1 MRNKFVL
8 IVLVFCQTL
17 AFAQIDLQKLGTTY
31 RYIDNGEMEKAK
43 KLLDEMNGK
52 KEYQSDAR
60 YWLTRT
66 SYYIKIVSA
75 KTNSTNDLTE
85 AQKSFEKLVELN
97 NGGYTKIIQ
106 KLQGELNSK
115 IYESERKN
123 KLEQSVKDTQSSSIS
138 QTSDEG
144 KTVTLTQIGQGKT
157 KNDAKYDALRNALEK
172 AFGTFISS
180 NTTLLKDELEKDEIV
195 SLSSGNI
202 QNFEILSE
210 TQMPDGSFSS
220 VVKATVSLGKL
231 VSFCENKGISVE
243 FKGGLFTANIKL
255 QKLKTVNEEAVMEN
269 LFNTIEI
276 IIEKGFDYTVNVSDP
291 KKSDDYSNGW
301 NVPIVISAKSNMN
314 MNNIGEIIQKTIEGI
329 SLSVSEKS
337 GLKSQNIPTY
347 DIILNGKLY
356 SLRSFS
362 SAVYLMDLFKNK
374 IPIKSLDFLI
384 SNGLT
389 IKQGNEIIGLINKYN
404 NNNDPRLLKE
414 KSVLGYV
421 RADNRENYLEVNY
434 PVLER
439 YNSNGTLVE
448 DKHTIK
454 EILTKYSRI
463 DDSNNNTYTS
473 NSFEPQIMLN
483 LNNIS
488 KIEFSFYLSN
498 LLSENDLSKITE
510 YKTQPI
516 NQ

>member
-1 MRNKFVL
+1 MRHKFIIIL
-8 IVLVFCQTL
+8 LVFFQTCF
-17 AFAQIDLQKLGTTY
+17 FAQDKKVMKIAKYIEKGKGT
-31 RYIDNGEMEKAK
+31 EAK
-43 KLLDEMNGK
+43 VLLDELDSK
-52 KEYQSDAR
+52 KEYQSDIY
-60 YWLTRT
+60 YWYVRT
-66 SYYIKIVSA
+66 VYYRNIA
-75 KTNSTNDLTE
+75 LANTNSTADLVE
-85 AQKSFEKLVELN
+85 ARKSFEKLVEFDKTDTSKSFTQYIPQIRQGLYEGKN
-97 NGGYTKIIQ
+97 QTK
-106 KLQGELNSK
+106 KSVNS
-115 IYESERKN
+115 S
-123 KLEQSVKDTQSSSIS
+123 QSSSVN
-138 QTSDEG
+138 QANDDG
-144 KTVTLTQIGQGKT
+144 KTVTLTQIGEGKT
-157 KNDAKYDALRNALEK
+157 KDEAKYNALRNVLEK
-172 AFGTFISS
+172 AFGAFISS
-180 NTTLLKDELEKDEIV
+180 NTSILDDNLIKDEIV
-195 SLSSGNI
+195 SLSNGNI

-243 FKGGLFTANIKL
+243 FKGGLFTVNIKI

-269 LFNTIEI
+269 LFNTIKI

-329 SLSVSEKS
+329 SLSLPEKS

-347 DIILNGKLY
+347 DIILNGKPY

-362 SAVYLMDLFKNK
+362 SVVYLMDLFKNK

-384 SNGLT
+384 SNGFSN
-389 IKQGNEIIGLINKYN
+389 KKGSEIIGLINQYLH
-404 NNNDPRLLKE
+404 NNDSRLLKE
-414 KSVLGYV
+414 KSVLGYINTKGDDYFN
-421 RADNRENYLEVNY
+421 ANY

-439 YNSNGTLVE
+439 YNSNGSLVE

-454 EILTKYSRI
+454 DILTRYSTI
-463 DDSNNNTYTS
+463 NNSSSNTYTS

-483 LNNIS
+483 LNSIS

-498 LLSENDLSKITE
+498 LLTENDLSKITE
-510 YKTQPI
+510 YKVQPI
-516 NQ
+516 INQ

>member
-1 MRNKFVL
+1 MVYKQLKQV
-8 IVLVFCQTL
+8 
-17 AFAQIDLQKLGTTY
+17 
-31 RYIDNGEMEKAK
+31 DN
-43 KLLDEMNGK
+43 
-52 KEYQSDAR
+52 
-60 YWLTRT
+60 
-66 SYYIKIVSA
+66 
-75 KTNSTNDLTE
+75 
-85 AQKSFEKLVELN
+85 
-97 NGGYTKIIQ
+97 
-106 KLQGELNSK
+106 
-115 IYESERKN
+115 
-123 KLEQSVKDTQSSSIS
+123 
-138 QTSDEG
+138 
-144 KTVTLTQIGQGKT
+144 
-157 KNDAKYDALRNALEK
+157 
-172 AFGTFISS
+172 
-180 NTTLLKDELEKDEIV
+180 
-195 SLSSGNI
+195 
-202 QNFEILSE
+202 
-210 TQMPDGSFSS
+210 
-220 VVKATVSLGKL
+220 
-231 VSFCENKGISVE
+231 
-243 FKGGLFTANIKL
+243 FTA
-255 QKLKTVNEEAVMEN
+255 LK
-269 LFNTIEI
+269 I

>member
-269 LFNTIEI
+269 LFNTIKI
-276 IIEKGFDYTVNVSDP
+276 IRAVKIFSYISENKKGY
-291 KKSDDYSNGW
+291 G
-301 NVPIVISAKSNMN
+301 
-314 MNNIGEIIQKTIEGI
+314 IIQ
-329 SLSVSEKS
+329 
-337 GLKSQNIPTY
+337 
-347 DIILNGKLY
+347 
-356 SLRSFS
+356 RR
-362 SAVYLMDLFKNK
+362 
-374 IPIKSLDFLI
+374 
-384 SNGLT
+384 
-389 IKQGNEIIGLINKYN
+389 KY
-404 NNNDPRLLKE
+404 
-414 KSVLGYV
+414 Y
-421 RADNRENYLEVNY
+421 
-434 PVLER
+434 
-439 YNSNGTLVE
+439 
-448 DKHTIK
+448 
-454 EILTKYSRI
+454 
-463 DDSNNNTYTS
+463 
-473 NSFEPQIMLN
+473 
-483 LNNIS
+483 
-488 KIEFSFYLSN
+488 
-498 LLSENDLSKITE
+498 
-510 YKTQPI
+510 
-516 NQ
+516 